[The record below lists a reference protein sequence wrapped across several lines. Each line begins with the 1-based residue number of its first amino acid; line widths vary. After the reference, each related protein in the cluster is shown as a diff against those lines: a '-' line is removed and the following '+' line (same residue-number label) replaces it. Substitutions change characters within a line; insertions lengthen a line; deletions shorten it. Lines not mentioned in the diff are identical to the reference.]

1 MLEGIVVPVPFPAV
15 GMVVLCLP
23 SSGLALFVVV
33 ALLII
38 RVGKCECSDAG
49 WHIGKLSQSGDDIV
63 TCVGGVVDMRV
74 HRCAI
79 CVVWW

>member
-1 MLEGIVVPVPFPAV
+1 MLGSCVFGFPLDSSVLEGIVVPVPFPAV

-38 RVGKCECSDAG
+38 RVGKCEWCTSVPLH
-49 WHIGKLSQSGDDIV
+49 WLSILVS
-63 TCVGGVVDMRV
+63 MY
-74 HRCAI
+74 
-79 CVVWW
+79 WWWCG